1 MLKLKYYKSEYE
13 YDISH
18 PLHVFTNQILP
29 LTNEPKPYYACI
41 TNEEKELLKP
51 SLVFLLDIVKNDV
64 ILSTISVCYLIEIND
79 ITLTR
84 NIPNNWFV
92 GVLVGPDIRDSRTN
106 NIEKELKKYTSNKIC
121 YE

>member
-1 MLKLKYYKSEYE
+1 MLKLKYYKSEYK

-41 TNEEKELLKP
+41 TDEQKELLKP
-51 SLVFLLDIVKNDV
+51 SLVFLLDIVKNNV
-64 ILSTISVCYLIEIND
+64 ILSTISVCYLIELND

-92 GVLVGPDIRDSRTN
+92 SVLVGPDIRDSRTN

>member
-1 MLKLKYYKSEYE
+1 MLKLKYYKSEYK

-41 TNEEKELLKP
+41 TDEQKELLKP
-51 SLVFLLDIVKNDV
+51 SLVFLLDIVKNNV
-64 ILSTISVCYLIEIND
+64 ILSTISVCYLIELND

-92 GVLVGPDIRDSRTN
+92 SVFVGPDIKNSRTRDM
-106 NIEKELKKYTSNKIC
+106 EKELRNYTSNKIC
-121 YE
+121 Y

>member
-41 TNEEKELLKP
+41 TDEQKELLKP
-51 SLVFLLDIVKNDV
+51 SLVFLLDIVKNNV
-64 ILSTISVCYLIEIND
+64 ILSTISVCYLVEIND
-79 ITLTR
+79 VRLTR
-84 NIPNNWFV
+84 NKPNNWFV
-92 GVLVGPDIRDSRTN
+92 SVLVGPDIKDSRTRSL
-106 NIEKELKKYTSNKIC
+106 EKELKNYTSNKIC

>member
-41 TNEEKELLKP
+41 TDEQKELLKP
-51 SLVFLLDIVKNDV
+51 SLVFLLDIVKNNV
-64 ILSTISVCYLIEIND
+64 ILSTISVCYLIELND

-84 NIPNNWFV
+84 NIPNNWFIS
-92 GVLVGPDIRDSRTN
+92 VLVGPDIKDSRTRQL
-106 NIEKELKKYTSNKIC
+106 EKELKNYTSNKIC